1 MSLTLRYVGLDVHK
15 DTIVIAVADV
25 GREAAEE
32 FAVIAHDYPLLL
44 KKLKRLGAPAQ
55 LWCCYE
61 AGPTGYGLYR
71 GLREAGI
78 DCQVVAPSLVP
89 TKAGDR
95 VKTDRRDAKKLA
107 HFLRSGDLTPV
118 YVPSEADEALRDL
131 ERAREDAKR
140 AERAARHQLSKFL
153 LRHGRHWSKS
163 SWTQAHLAWIAQQ
176 TFDHE
181 AQTRVLGDYL
191 KAVGDA
197 AARVASLTLSIGE
210 LVERTTLAPLIKAL
224 QALRGVE
231 LIAATTIAAEP
242 LPSSLSPVVCRITC
256 LPRRCDASSV
266 NLTILQRPIQSS
278 SRLANQLQ
286 PHKDRAAVAG
296 RAPNTVR
303 GTLEPP
309 IRRRFAAR
317 PPVDRDR
324 PRRIRILLVT
334 NPRISD

>member
-55 LWCCYE
+55 LRCCYE

-278 SRLANQLQ
+278 SRLTNQLQ

-296 RAPNTVR
+296 RAPNMVR

>member
-55 LWCCYE
+55 LRCCYE

-278 SRLANQLQ
+278 SRLTNQLQ

>member
-1 MSLTLRYVGLDVHK
+1 M
-15 DTIVIAVADV
+15 
-25 GREAAEE
+25 
-32 FAVIAHDYPLLL
+32 
-44 KKLKRLGAPAQ
+44 
-55 LWCCYE
+55 
-61 AGPTGYGLYR
+61 YR
-71 GLREAGI
+71 RLREAGI